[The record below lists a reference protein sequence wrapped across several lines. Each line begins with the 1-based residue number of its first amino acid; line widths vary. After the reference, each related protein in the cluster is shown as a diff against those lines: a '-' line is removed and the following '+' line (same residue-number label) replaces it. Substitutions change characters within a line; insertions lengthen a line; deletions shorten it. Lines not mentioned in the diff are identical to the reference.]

1 MELFLTALLSG
12 LFAGLVAIATTT
24 AIERLGGALGGVLAT
39 TPTTIVAA
47 SVGFSSRLSGLD
59 LRAALFSVCP
69 GMLINACFL
78 TVWRMLPPKLP
89 QAWSLHRR
97 LAAMVAASLGVWLTG
112 AVIMVLANRG
122 KEDRNVHNVVAAG
135 WACSAILLVGGLVAC
150 YRLPES
156 PKSSKRVPLKTLLLR
171 GLGSCVAVG
180 TAVLVSAVDDVA
192 AGFTST
198 FPAIFLTTM
207 VGLWLSQGAGMPT
220 AATSPMILG
229 STAVSFYAIVFALLV
244 THGTPAEPM
253 GPQPEPGIESD
264 AHAMHPVVAAVVTWL
279 LALVCVSLPVALYLR
294 WRRASSGP
302 PAATLPLPLG
312 QGDVPPKE
320 VDTESRLTG
329 EVVTNSPASND
340 FNAVTPASFAADP
353 REPVHSPAV
362 GILDRSTSPAR
373 EGSRLPASASAVQ
386 PNGWQDARVG
396 GWAAAAAWQSAAPSR
411 SPREAGWERTGPQA
425 HDEPH
430 TLAVEAPASGGTSL
444 RQLDS
449 GLEASADPWA
459 VRG

>member
-12 LFAGLVAIATTT
+12 LFAGLVAMATTT

-112 AVIMVLANRG
+112 ALIMVLANRG

-156 PKSSKRVPLKTLLLR
+156 PTSSKRVPLKTLLLR

-244 THGTPAEPM
+244 THRTPAEPL

-302 PAATLPLPLG
+302 PAATPSLPLG
-312 QGDVPPKE
+312 QAEAPPKE
-320 VDTESRLTG
+320 VVAGQNRLTG
-329 EVVTNSPASND
+329 EAASSSPAASD
-340 FNAVTPASFAADP
+340 LNAATPAEFAADP
-353 REPVHSPAV
+353 REPVHSPAAR
-362 GILDRSTSPAR
+362 ILDRSTSPAR
-373 EGSRLPASASAVQ
+373 ESGRWPASASAVQ
-386 PNGWQDARVG
+386 PAGWQDAGVG
-396 GWAAAAAWQSAAPSR
+396 GWSAAAEWQPTAR
-411 SPREAGWERTGPQA
+411 LPREAGWESSVPQA
-425 HDEPH
+425 GGEAR
-430 TLAVEAPASGGTSL
+430 TMAVEAPAGVSL
-444 RQLDS
+444 RVA
-449 GLEASADPWA
+449 EASEEFADPWV
-459 VRG
+459 VRR

>member
-12 LFAGLVAIATTT
+12 LFAGLVAMATTT

-47 SVGFSSRLSGLD
+47 SLGFSSRLSGLD

-112 AVIMVLANRG
+112 ALIMVLANRG

-135 WACSAILLVGGLVAC
+135 WVCSAILLVGGLVAC

-156 PKSSKRVPLKTLLLR
+156 SKSSKRVPLKTLLLR

-229 STAVSFYAIVFALLV
+229 SSAVSFYAIVFALLV
-244 THGTPAEPM
+244 THGTPAEPV

-302 PAATLPLPLG
+302 PAATPPLPLG
-312 QGDVPPKE
+312 QADVTPKE
-320 VDTESRLTG
+320 VVAGESRLPADL
-329 EVVTNSPASND
+329 VTSSPAATRSGLS
-340 FNAVTPASFAADP
+340 AVTTAGFAADP
-353 REPVHSPAV
+353 REPVHSPAA
-362 GILDRSTSPAR
+362 GILDHSTSPAR
-373 EGSRLPASASAVQ
+373 EGGRSPSSPSAVQ
-386 PNGWQDARVG
+386 PAGWQDAGAG
-396 GWAAAAAWQSAAPSR
+396 GWPAAAEWQPAAR
-411 SPREAGWERTGPQA
+411 SPGEAGWGSSLPQA
-425 HDEPH
+425 RDAPH
-430 TLAVEAPASGGTSL
+430 TMAVEAPAPGDVSL
-444 RQLDS
+444 RLDS
-449 GLEASADPWA
+449 GLEHADPWA
-459 VRG
+459 VRR